1 MLWSGSVHW
10 GSTSSQR
17 EWGNYL
23 FDREDGLWDHKVV
36 AAEVGLAKNKE
47 IKEGLVWLL
56 NEQHKTSKGDGTWR
70 WMANRIN
77 RKSRQKQSNI
87 FDVL

>member
-1 MLWSGSVHW
+1 MESLNVLIDWTFAHK
-10 GSTSSQR
+10 TI
-17 EWGNYL
+17 GNYL
-23 FDREDGLWDHKVV
+23 FDREDGLWDHKAV